1 MGADV
6 SECVN
11 IEAMTMIIMRY
22 DLRIPPPDS
31 PAHGVTATQ
40 QYGACLE
47 QVRWAD
53 ERGLDMVVLSEHH
66 GTDDGFMPAP
76 ITLASSVAA
85 VTERIGINISA
96 ALVIMHDPVRLA
108 EQLATVD
115 LIARGRMSVICG
127 TGYRQEEFEMAGL
140 EFKDRFTQLEECI
153 TVLRQAWT
161 GEYFTYRGR
170 RVKVR
175 PLPHSPQGPILL
187 IGGSTPIAAR
197 RAARLRCFFS
207 AASDDPAIAQAYRE
221 ACEEEQYQGFV
232 MLPPKA
238 PGFVH
243 VTRDPERDW
252 ERLAPYALHEAMAYD
267 AWQRPGQSSVVH
279 VHGARTVQDLKDS
292 GVYAVVTPEECVN
305 LARKFGSLTMH
316 PLMGGIP
323 PELAQESLDLLASE
337 VLPVL
342 KP

>member
-1 MGADV
+1 
-6 SECVN
+6 
-11 IEAMTMIIMRY
+11 MTMIVMRY
-22 DLRIPPPDS
+22 DLRIPPPGS
-31 PAHGVTATQ
+31 AAHGVTASD
-40 QYGACLE
+40 QYAACLE

-53 ERGLDMVVLSEHH
+53 AHGLDMVVLSEHH
-66 GTDDGFMPAP
+66 GTDDGFMPSPMTIA
-76 ITLASSVAA
+76 AA
-85 VTERIGINISA
+85 VASCTERIGINVSA
-96 ALVIMHDPVRLA
+96 ALVIMHDPIRLA
-108 EQLATVD
+108 EQVATVD

-140 EFKDRFTQLEECI
+140 EFQDRFKLLEECI
-153 TVLRQAWT
+153 TVMREAWT
-161 GEYFTYRGR
+161 GEYFDYRGR

-175 PLPHSPQGPILL
+175 PMPHSPGGPILL
-187 IGGSTPIAAR
+187 VGGSTPAAAR

-207 AASDDPAIAQAYRE
+207 AASDDPAIAEAYRA
-221 ACEEEQYQGFV
+221 ACEVVGFQGFV

-238 PGFVH
+238 PGFIH

-252 ERLAPYALHEAMAYD
+252 ARIAPYALHEAVSYD

-279 VHGARTVQDLKDS
+279 VHGARTLDDVKAS
-292 GVYAVVTPEECVN
+292 GVYAVVTPEECIA

-323 PELAQESLDLLASE
+323 ASLAEESLDLFAAE

-342 KP
+342 KPRAAPV